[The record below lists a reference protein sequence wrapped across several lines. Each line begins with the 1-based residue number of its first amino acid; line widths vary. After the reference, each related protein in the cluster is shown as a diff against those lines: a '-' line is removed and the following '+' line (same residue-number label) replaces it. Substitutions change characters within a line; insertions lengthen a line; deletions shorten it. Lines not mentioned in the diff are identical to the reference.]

1 MLQHHI
7 RHGLTVRCGAPGFNS
22 ALLQVIM
29 GGQITTEA
37 KYPPGCD
44 FSRIPRFRNFCCVN
58 YSFCLSA
65 HALRGSTG
73 FDCHGCCYA
82 GDREPI
88 DPTEG
93 GRCLALLAEVYR
105 VDLSRLLADMESRP
119 AAIDKTAG
127 RWFQPVG
134 MVSA

>member
-1 MLQHHI
+1 LE
-7 RHGLTVRCGAPGFNS
+7 GV
-22 ALLQVIM
+22 
-29 GGQITTEA
+29 QITT
-37 KYPPGCD
+37 KQFPPGCD

-82 GDREPI
+82 HDREPI

-93 GRCLALLAEVYR
+93 ARCLALLAEIYHA
-105 VDLSRLLADMESRP
+105 DLAALLDDMTARP
-119 AAIDKTAG
+119 AGIDKVHG
-127 RWFQPVG
+127 RWFQSLE